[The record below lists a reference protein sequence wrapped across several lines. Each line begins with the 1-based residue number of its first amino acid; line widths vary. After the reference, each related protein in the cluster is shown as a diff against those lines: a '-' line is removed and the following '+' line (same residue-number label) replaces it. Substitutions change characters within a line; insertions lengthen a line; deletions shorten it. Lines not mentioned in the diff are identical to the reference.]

1 MAQLGVLKRLDPR
14 TAWRSEREFTSWLA
28 VNIALLS
35 KAVGL
40 DIDLVE
46 TEVRVGGFAA
56 DLVGQEQTTK
66 KSVVIENQL
75 TGTDHDHLG
84 KLLTYASGI
93 DAGTLIWIAAAFRD
107 EHRQTLEW
115 LNNISAEGIYF
126 FGIVLELIQVD
137 ESLPA
142 PNFDIVVSPPAV
154 KPTAV
159 RPQGGTEVSPR
170 GQAYHDFFGA
180 LLEDLKA
187 RKPGFTNA
195 SRAGYENWLGLSI
208 GRSGFGLSFVFTQDK
223 RFRVELYI
231 DTGDGE
237 KNKRAFDALLGNR
250 AAIEMALGSE
260 LAWDRLDAA
269 RASRVALYWPET
281 VTVMDGEAK
290 LSRVRDWGVEAAPKF
305 KEVLGAQVAGL
316 ALQQIANLDA

>member
-1 MAQLGVLKRLDPR
+1 MEQLGVLKRLDPR
-14 TAWRSEREFTSWLA
+14 RVWKGEARDFTPWLRD
-28 VNIALLS
+28 NIALLS
-35 KAVGL
+35 EAVGL
-40 DIDLVE
+40 DIDLAE

-66 KSVVIENQL
+66 KPVVIENQL
-75 TGTDHDHLG
+75 SRTDHDHLG

-93 DAGTLIWIAAAFRD
+93 DAGTLIWIAAEFRD
-107 EHRQTLEW
+107 EHRQTFEW

-142 PNFDIVVSPPAV
+142 PNFNIVVSPPAV
-154 KPTAV
+154 KPT
-159 RPQGGTEVSPR
+159 EVSPR
-170 GQAYHDFFGA
+170 RQAYHDFFSG
-180 LLEDLKA
+180 LLEELKV

-195 SRAGYENWLGLSI
+195 SRAGYESWLGLSA
-208 GRSGFGLSFVFTQDK
+208 GRSGFGLSFAFTQGK

-237 KNKRAFDALLGNR
+237 KNKRAFDALLDSRGE
-250 AAIEMALGSE
+250 IEEALGTN
-260 LAWDRLDAA
+260 LAWERLDAA

-281 VTVMDGEAK
+281 VTVMDGQAK
-290 LSRVRDWGVEAAPKF
+290 LTSLRDWAIEAAPRF
-305 KEVLGAQVAGL
+305 KQVLGAQVAGL
-316 ALQQIANLDA
+316 AL